1 MRKSADGL
9 LCRATVTVAVAL
21 IDIISRWDNMPFP
34 QLSIPGNAAILIG
47 VRRLRNLRELSSHT
61 HQSRSCAVLPISRSI
76 AKRRNG
82 PSISSAAVMFSTA
95 DLSIARPAFL
105 QRVLAVASRLF
116 CSAFANFTSQK
127 EGLNTMRNRICRRS
141 SIKCTTIA
149 TDFSLSGALFC
160 VSDRRHALG
169 QKRLSCPDKS
179 THAAGPNLK

>member
-1 MRKSADGL
+1 MEQY
-9 LCRATVTVAVAL
+9 AL
-21 IDIISRWDNMPFP
+21 PAAFYPWKRCNTDWCTAFEKP
-34 QLSIPGNAAILIG
+34 PGAL
-47 VRRLRNLRELSSHT
+47 LSSI
-61 HQSRSCAVLPISRSI
+61 SKLAALPISRSV
-76 AKRRNG
+76 AKTLNG
-82 PSISSAAVMFSTA
+82 PSIPSAAAAMFSTA
-95 DLSIARPAFL
+95 DLNIARPAFL

-116 CSAFANFTSQK
+116 CSAFANFTAQK

-149 TDFSLSGALFC
+149 TEFSLSGALFC

>member
-1 MRKSADGL
+1 MGQYALPAASHPWKRCNTGWCAAFEKPPGVL
-9 LCRATVTVAVAL
+9 L
-21 IDIISRWDNMPFP
+21 
-34 QLSIPGNAAILIG
+34 
-47 VRRLRNLRELSSHT
+47 SHT

-82 PSISSAAVMFSTA
+82 PSVPSAAVMFSA

-116 CSAFANFTSQK
+116 CSAFANFSTQK

-141 SIKCTTIA
+141 STKCTTIA

-169 QKRLSCPDKS
+169 QKRLSCSNKS

>member
-1 MRKSADGL
+1 MRKWADGP
-9 LCRATVTVAVAL
+9 LCRATVIVAVAL
-21 IDIISRWDNMPFP
+21 IDIISRWNNMPFP
-34 QLSIPGNAAILIG
+34 QLSIPGSAAIPIG
-47 VRRLRNLRELSSHT
+47 VRRLRSLREPSS
-61 HQSRSCAVLPISRSI
+61 HQSRSCAALPISRSV
-76 AKRRNG
+76 AKTLNG
-82 PSISSAAVMFSTA
+82 PSIPSAAVAIFSTA

-116 CSAFANFTSQK
+116 CSAFANFTTQK

-141 SIKCTTIA
+141 STECTTIA

-169 QKRLSCPDKS
+169 QKRPSCPDKS